1 MTQDDNAST
10 NTVQESKIEKKRK
23 FSIFQRSSNEP
34 EAKYKVLVAKSPER
48 NIEHDTEVSNDNNDE
63 FQLNRIPSPIIS
75 GREWNVI
82 ENERIFL
89 GSL

>member
-1 MTQDDNAST
+1 M
-10 NTVQESKIEKKRK
+10 
-23 FSIFQRSSNEP
+23 
-34 EAKYKVLVAKSPER
+34 AKSPER

>member
-75 GREWNVI
+75 GREK
-82 ENERIFL
+82 RFL
-89 GSL
+89 KTRGYF